1 MHAITVPQDPDE
13 LTASIREVTAAFIAA
28 GIDAEKHIVFNQSQV
43 ESMPSSPGCSIAW
56 RASAGSI
63 A

>member
-43 ESMPSSPGCSIAW
+43 SEHVAAVIPEIA
-56 RASAGSI
+56 AQAL
-63 A
+63 